1 MNTTNYHIYYIVST
15 TFFQSVVHRRKAAR
29 PPQHHLQQLCCRYK
43 VRTIVRVFFC
53 CPGSCSRR
61 RSSSGKFHTAA
72 WPRLLQ
78 PGLIPNNCSES
89 LLPGPGS
96 PGCWYF
102 FAGLPGEF
110 RQPEV
115 RRTEQLCGI
124 PEVPM
129 SRDTA
134 AAWGTTL
141 FPGCQGSWRPEVRTI
156 VLCSPIFRRFYPDP
170 AVFVRTLQ
178 DAPGRRTQVTPNNL
192 LNRAIFYYQSLGF
205 WFWRDIFHTL
215 LGYFHEI
222 A

>member
-1 MNTTNYHIYYIVST
+1 M
-15 TFFQSVVHRRKAAR
+15 VHRRKAAR

-115 RRTEQLCGI
+115 RRPNNCAVSPKSRCPEILLLPGGRLFSLAARAAGGPKSEQLFC
-124 PEVPM
+124 
-129 SRDTA
+129 A
-134 AAWGTTL
+134 ARFSEDFTPIQPFLSERFRTPLAGEPKL
-141 FPGCQGSWRPEVRTI
+141 PRTI
-156 VLCSPIFRRFYPDP
+156 Y
-170 AVFVRTLQ
+170 
-178 DAPGRRTQVTPNNL
+178 
-192 LNRAIFYYQSLGF
+192 
-205 WFWRDIFHTL
+205 
-215 LGYFHEI
+215 
-222 A
+222 